1 MIVLVKTINIDS
13 IRKEI
18 SSSPRLACFIYSNLF
33 DKYAD
38 IRTLV
43 KQSFD
48 DHLIAINEFH
58 DDDVIQEFW
67 SYKRYG
73 IEGTIYEGLKGHT
86 RIINFAQSYLYNIQF
101 RNKLPIV
108 LSEDKYVQVRTLL
121 DIAHMEYTSPLGVF
135 SDDITRAINHFEKI
149 KDRTSWIHFK
159 DEQHVDWVMD
169 YISKHQYKRRDS
181 FNNNLNSI
189 EDVFPD
195 KPSLHVNTLEKKK
208 NFIEYFFDTLPYLT
222 NPDYAENFI
231 IKIKRANS
239 QRKYRNENAERT
251 SSNYMLKND
260 IKIKLKTIADKERLN
275 LNEAIELLIEQ
286 AHSRLK

>member
-1 MIVLVKTINIDS
+1 
-13 IRKEI
+13 
-18 SSSPRLACFIYSNLF
+18 
-33 DKYAD
+33 
-38 IRTLV
+38 
-43 KQSFD
+43 
-48 DHLIAINEFH
+48 
-58 DDDVIQEFW
+58 
-67 SYKRYG
+67 
-73 IEGTIYEGLKGHT
+73 
-86 RIINFAQSYLYNIQF
+86 
-101 RNKLPIV
+101 
-108 LSEDKYVQVRTLL
+108 
-121 DIAHMEYTSPLGVF
+121 MEYDSLLGVY
-135 SDDITRAINHFEKI
+135 SDDITKALNHFEKI
-149 KDRTSWIHFK
+149 KGRTSWIHFK
-159 DEQHVDWVMD
+159 DEQHVDWVID
-169 YISKHQYKRRDS
+169 YISKHQYKRRDP

-195 KPSLHVNTLEKKK
+195 KPSRHVNTLEKKK

>member
-1 MIVLVKTINIDS
+1 MLLATESIGS
-13 IRKEI
+13 IRKKI
-18 SSSPRLACFIYSNLF
+18 SGSPRLACFIYSCWHRRSS
-33 DKYAD
+33 DS
-38 IRTLV
+38 I
-43 KQSFD
+43 KQSFE
-48 DHLIAINEFH
+48 DHLRAINKFH
-58 DDDVIQEFW
+58 DDYVTKTFNNW
-67 SYKRYG
+67 NWHKL
-73 IEGTIYEGLKGHT
+73 EGAVYEGLKGHT
-86 RIINFAQSYLYNIQF
+86 RIINFLQSYLYNIQF
-101 RNKLPIV
+101 RDQLPIV
-108 LSEDKYVQVRTLL
+108 LSEDKYVQVMTLL
-121 DIAHMEYTSPLGVF
+121 DIAHMKNTSPLGVF

-195 KPSLHVNTLEKKK
+195 KPSRHVNTLEKKK
-208 NFIEYFFDTLPYLT
+208 KFIEYFFDTLPYLT